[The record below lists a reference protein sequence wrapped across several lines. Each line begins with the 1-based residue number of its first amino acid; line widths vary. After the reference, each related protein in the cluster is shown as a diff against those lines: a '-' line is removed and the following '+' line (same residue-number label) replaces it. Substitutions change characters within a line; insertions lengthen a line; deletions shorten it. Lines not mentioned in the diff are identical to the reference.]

1 VTGPVTGPVNG
12 PTDGPTDDVPLDW
25 FPAWSTAEG
34 VARATRLFRKAFDG
48 EPTGVWAAPGR
59 VNLIGEHTDY
69 AGGLCLPVALPHRT
83 YVALRPRDDGHVRLV
98 SAQERTPWAGDL
110 VDVGPGRVDGWAG
123 YVVGVAWAMADGLA
137 DAGVAVPG
145 FDAAVDSCV
154 PFGAGLSSSAALEC
168 AVAVALDE
176 LTGAG
181 LSADDDG
188 RARLAALCV
197 RAENEVAGAPTGGLD
212 QASALRCRR
221 DHALLVDFGRDGAA
235 RHVAAALGDLALLVI
250 DTRAPHRL
258 VDGQYGARRA
268 SCLRAAEIL
277 GIPALGVLTDLEGVA
292 ERLRG
297 AGDPDAETLVRRVRH
312 VVTENARVREVAA
325 MLEAGRPADVG
336 PVLTAGHASLRD
348 DYEVTC
354 PELDLA
360 ADTATASGALG
371 ARMVGGGFG
380 GSVLALVPRTSAGKV
395 AEAVATAFAGAGF
408 AAPGFLVA
416 EPADAASR
424 VDAVEAGTIEG
435 DA

>member
-1 VTGPVTGPVNG
+1 MTG
-12 PTDGPTDDVPLDW
+12 VPLEW
-25 FPAWSTAEG
+25 FPAWSSAEG
-34 VARATRLFRKAFDG
+34 VARASRLFTQTFGG

-98 SAQERTPWAGDL
+98 SAQTSPWEGDL
-110 VDVGPGRVDGWAG
+110 ADVGPGRVDGWAG
-123 YVVGVAWAMADGLA
+123 YVVGVAWAMAEGLA
-137 DAGVAVPG
+137 DRGVRVPG

-181 LSADDDG
+181 LAADDDG
-188 RARLAALCV
+188 RALLASLCV
-197 RAENEVAGAPTGGLD
+197 RAENEIAGAPTGGLD
-212 QASALRCRR
+212 QASALRCQP
-221 DHALLVDFGRDGAA
+221 DHALLVDFGRGGAA
-235 RHVAAALGDLALLVI
+235 RHVAADLGDLALLVV

-268 SCLRAAEIL
+268 SCVRAAEIL
-277 GIPALGVLTDLEGVA
+277 AVPALGVLTDLEGIA
-292 ERLRG
+292 ERLRA
-297 AGDPDAETLVRRVRH
+297 AGDPDAETLIRRVRH

-325 MLEAGRPADVG
+325 LLEAGRPADVG

-360 ADTATASGALG
+360 ADTATAAGALG

-380 GSVLALVPRTSAGKV
+380 GSVLALVPRPA
-395 AEAVATAFAGAGF
+395 AEAVATAVAEAFAAAGF
-408 AAPGFLVA
+408 AAPAFLVA
-416 EPADAASR
+416 EPAGAAGR
-424 VDAVEAGTIEG
+424 VDVIERN
-435 DA
+435 A

>member
-1 VTGPVTGPVNG
+1 MNDT
-12 PTDGPTDDVPLDW
+12 PLEW
-25 FPAWSTAEG
+25 FPAWSADEG
-34 VARATRLFRKAFDG
+34 VARATRLFGEAFG
-48 EPTGVWAAPGR
+48 GAPAGVWAAPGR

-83 YVALRPRDDGHVRLV
+83 YVALRPREDGRVRLV
-98 SAQERTPWAGDL
+98 SAQTTRWEGDL
-110 VDVGPGRVDGWAG
+110 ADVGPGRVDGWAG
-123 YVVGVAWAMADGLA
+123 YVVGVAWAMAESLA
-137 DAGVAVPG
+137 GAGVAVPG
-145 FDAAVDSCV
+145 FDAAVESCV

-176 LTGAG
+176 LTGSG

-212 QASALRCRR
+212 QASALRCRA

-235 RHVAAALGDLALLVI
+235 RHVAAALGDLALLVV
-250 DTRAPHRL
+250 DTRAPHRNA
-258 VDGQYGARRA
+258 DGQYGARRA
-268 SCLRAAEIL
+268 SCVRAAEIL
-277 GIPALGVLTDLEGVA
+277 GIPALGVLTDLA
-292 ERLRG
+292 DAPERLRA

-312 VVTENARVREVAA
+312 VVTENARVRQVAA
-325 MLEAGRPADVG
+325 LLEAGRPTEVG
-336 PVLTAGHASLRD
+336 PILTAGHASLRD

-380 GSVLALVPRTSAGKV
+380 GSVLALVPRTAAETV
-395 AEAVATAFAGAGF
+395 AAAVAAAFAAAGF
-408 AAPGFLVA
+408 AAPAFLVA
-416 EPADAASR
+416 EPAGPACR
-424 VDAVEAGTIEG
+424 VDINEG

>member
-1 VTGPVTGPVNG
+1 MSGRRNDTASGTPRGT
-12 PTDGPTDDVPLDW
+12 TLEW
-25 FPAWSTAEG
+25 FPAWSAADG
-34 VARATRLFRKAFDG
+34 VARASRLFVDTFGA
-48 EPTGVWAAPGR
+48 EPAGVWAAPGR

-83 YVALRPRDDGHVRLV
+83 YVALRPRDDGRVRLV
-98 SAQERTPWAGDL
+98 SAQEPTPWEGTLA
-110 VDVGPGRVDGWAG
+110 DVGPGRVEGWAG
-123 YVVGVAWAMADGLA
+123 YVVGVAWAMAEGLA
-137 DAGVAVPG
+137 GSGVTVPG

-181 LSADDDG
+181 LSGDDDG

-212 QASALRCRR
+212 QAAALRCRA
-221 DHALLVDFGRDGAA
+221 DHALLVDFGRQGAA
-235 RHVAAALGDLALLVI
+235 RHVTAALGDLALLVV

-268 SCLRAAEIL
+268 SCVRAAEIL
-277 GIPALGVLTDLEGVA
+277 GVPALGTLTNLDGVP
-292 ERLRG
+292 ERLRA

-312 VVTENARVREVAA
+312 VASENARVRQVAA
-325 MLEAGRPADVG
+325 LLEAGLPADVG

-360 ADTATASGALG
+360 ADTATAAGALG

-380 GSVLALVPRTSAGKV
+380 GSVLALVPRGA
-395 AEAVATAFAGAGF
+395 AEAVATAVAAAFTAAGF
-408 AAPGFLVA
+408 AAPAFLVA
-416 EPADAASR
+416 EPAGPASR
-424 VDAVEAGTIEG
+424 VDVIEG

>member
-1 VTGPVTGPVNG
+1 MTGAGNDAA
-12 PTDGPTDDVPLDW
+12 DGAPLEW
-25 FPAWSTAEG
+25 FPAWEAADG
-34 VARATRLFRKAFDG
+34 VARASRLFAEAFGD

-83 YVALRPRDDGHVRLV
+83 YVALRPRDDGRVRLV
-98 SAQERTPWAGDL
+98 SAQEPTPWEGDL
-110 VDVGPGRVDGWAG
+110 ADVGPGRVDGWAG
-123 YVVGVAWAMADGLA
+123 YVVGVAWALAEHLRADG
-137 DAGVAVPG
+137 VSVPG

-181 LSADDDG
+181 LGDDDG
-188 RARLAALCV
+188 RVLLASLCV
-197 RAENEVAGAPTGGLD
+197 RAENEIAGAPTGGLD

-235 RHVAAALGDLALLVI
+235 RHVAASLGDLALLVI

-268 SCLRAAEIL
+268 SCVRAAEIL
-277 GIPALGVLTDLEGVA
+277 GVPALGVLTSVEGVA
-292 ERLRG
+292 GRLR
-297 AGDPDAETLVRRVRH
+297 ASGDPDAETLVRRVRH
-312 VVTENARVREVAA
+312 VVSENARVREVAA
-325 MLEAGRPADVG
+325 LLEAGRPGDVG

-360 ADTATASGALG
+360 ADTATAAGALG

-380 GSVLALVPRTSAGKV
+380 GSVLALVPRSGAH
-395 AEAVATAFAGAGF
+395 AVATTVAQAFATAGF
-408 AAPGFLVA
+408 AEPAFLVA
-416 EPADAASR
+416 EPAGAASR
-424 VDAVEAGTIEG
+424 VDVIEG

>member
-1 VTGPVTGPVNG
+1 MTGATN
-12 PTDGPTDDVPLDW
+12 DRSLAW
-25 FPAWSTAEG
+25 FPAWSHAEG
-34 VARATRLFRKAFDG
+34 AGRASTLFADAFGG

-98 SAQERTPWAGDL
+98 SAQEPTPWEGDL
-110 VDVGPGRVDGWAG
+110 ADVGPGRVDGWAG
-123 YVVGVAWAMADGLA
+123 YVVGVAWALAEHLRAD
-137 DAGVAVPG
+137 GVAVPG

-181 LSADDDG
+181 LGGDDDG
-188 RARLAALCV
+188 RALLASLCV
-197 RAENEVAGAPTGGLD
+197 RAENEIAGAPTGGLD
-212 QASALRCRR
+212 QASALRCRA
-221 DHALLVDFGRDGAA
+221 DHALLVDFGHDGAA
-235 RHVAAALGDLALLVI
+235 RHVVASLGDLALLVI

-268 SCLRAAEIL
+268 SCVRAAEIL
-277 GIPALGVLTDLEGVA
+277 GVPALGVLTDLQGVA
-292 ERLRG
+292 ERLR
-297 AGDPDAETLVRRVRH
+297 AWGDPDAETLVRRVRH
-312 VVTENARVREVAA
+312 VVSENARVREVAA
-325 MLEAGRPADVG
+325 LLEAGRPADVG

-360 ADTATASGALG
+360 ADTATAAGALG

-380 GSVLALVPRTSAGKV
+380 GSVLALVPRAA
-395 AEAVATAFAGAGF
+395 AETVATAVADAFAAAGF
-408 AAPGFLVA
+408 AAPAFLVA

-424 VDAVEAGTIEG
+424 VDVIEG

>member
-1 VTGPVTGPVNG
+1 MTGTPTGTAG
-12 PTDGPTDDVPLDW
+12 PASLEW
-25 FPAWSTAEG
+25 FRAWSHAEG
-34 VARATRLFRKAFDG
+34 AARASQLFTDAFG
-48 EPTGVWAAPGR
+48 GAPTGVWAAPGR

-83 YVALRPRDDGHVRLV
+83 YVALRARDDGRVRLV
-98 SAQERTPWAGDL
+98 SAQEPTPWEGELA
-110 VDVGPGRVDGWAG
+110 DVGPGRVDGWAG
-123 YVVGVAWAMADGLA
+123 YVVGVAWALAEHLRADGP
-137 DAGVAVPG
+137 AVPG

-181 LSADDDG
+181 LGGDDEG
-188 RARLAALCV
+188 RAVLASLCV
-197 RAENEVAGAPTGGLD
+197 RAENEIAGAPTGGLD

-235 RHVAAALGDLALLVI
+235 RHVAAALGELALLVV

-268 SCLRAAEIL
+268 SCVRAAEIL
-277 GIPALGVLTDLEGVA
+277 QVPGLGVLTNLEGVPQ
-292 ERLRG
+292 RLRS

-325 MLEAGRPADVG
+325 LLEAGRAADVG

-360 ADTATASGALG
+360 ADAATAAGALG

-380 GSVLALVPRTSAGKV
+380 GSVLALVPRSA
-395 AEAVATAFAGAGF
+395 AETVAVAVAAAFADAGF
-408 AAPGFLVA
+408 AAPAFLVA
-416 EPADAASR
+416 EPADAAGR
-424 VDAVEAGTIEG
+424 VDTEGT
-435 DA
+435 A